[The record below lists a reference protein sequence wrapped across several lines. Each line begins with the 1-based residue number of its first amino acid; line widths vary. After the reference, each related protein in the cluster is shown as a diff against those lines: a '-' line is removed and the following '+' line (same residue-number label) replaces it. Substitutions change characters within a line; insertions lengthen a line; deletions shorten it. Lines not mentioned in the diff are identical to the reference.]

1 MNDPERLVL
10 VGRVA
15 GAFGVKGEVRIR
27 AYTDSPLALLNY
39 RELRRANG
47 APALTLV
54 SGRSWKESLI
64 ARVKDVATK
73 TEADALKGL
82 DLYASRAALPP
93 VEADDEFYL
102 ADLIGLRAEAP
113 DGAPLGLVKAVQNYG
128 AGDLLEIDSGKGS
141 SWLVVFA
148 QETAPE
154 VDIAAGR
161 IVVIRPP
168 EID

>member
-1 MNDPERLVL
+1 MNDPDRLVL

-47 APALTLV
+47 TPALTLV

-64 ARVKDVATK
+64 ARVKDVTTK

-82 DLYASRAALPP
+82 DLYAARAALPA
-93 VEADDEFYL
+93 VEAEDEFYL
-102 ADLIGLRAEAP
+102 ADLIGLRAEGP

-128 AGDLLEIDSGKGS
+128 AGDLLEIDPGKGP
-141 SWLVVFA
+141 SWLVVFSE
-148 QETAPE
+148 ETAPE
-154 VDIAAGR
+154 IDVAAGR
-161 IVVIRPP
+161 IVVVRPP